1 MLPFKTRRTLDHFA
15 VIQPP
20 TNAKYIFFQGGLLH
34 FLPVCIN
41 VKLRTRKL
49 LLSKARNKMY
59 LHFIMIKE
67 DQFRGIFFFFFKFS
81 IFCLHFQ
88 LTLSPFSFVCYRC
101 LFGKVLVRLGRP
113 RRLFTRSNLISFRWI
128 WLEFK
133 LIQYFL
139 PVLVTC
145 SPVPDPGLRE

>member
-20 TNAKYIFFQGGLLH
+20 TNARYIFFQGGLLH

-41 VKLRTRKL
+41 VKWRTRKL

-67 DQFRGIFFFFFKFS
+67 DQFRGIFFFFFFFFFQIFNILLAFS
-81 IFCLHFQ
+81 TYSVAFLFCLLQMSFWKSFS
-88 LTLSPFSFVCYRC
+88 TLGSTTPALY
-101 LFGKVLVRLGRP
+101 P
-113 RRLFTRSNLISFRWI
+113 I
-128 WLEFK
+128 
-133 LIQYFL
+133 
-139 PVLVTC
+139 
-145 SPVPDPGLRE
+145 